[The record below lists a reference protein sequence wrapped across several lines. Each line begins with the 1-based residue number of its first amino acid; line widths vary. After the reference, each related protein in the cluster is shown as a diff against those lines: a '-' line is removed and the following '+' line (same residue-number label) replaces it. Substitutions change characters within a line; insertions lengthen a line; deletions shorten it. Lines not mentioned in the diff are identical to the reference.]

1 MTLFIVYIFK
11 LLLNLFITTIL
22 VTDLNLTKTKEN
34 NNISTYFFVSFF
46 SLTIISL
53 ANILFNDLNDSLFY
67 GFTLFVIFFVIN
79 SISKEETNSEK
90 IKLYLISLCSI
101 LFGFGTFSSIMIGFV
116 SALVSYIIL
125 YNSSDFY
132 RFFFSLEED
141 NSSKVKEKESEWD
154 F

>member
-22 VTDLNLTKTKEN
+22 VTDLNSTNSKEK

-46 SLTIISL
+46 SLTIVSL
-53 ANILFNDLNDSLFY
+53 ANILINDFNDNLFY
-67 GFTLFVIFFVIN
+67 GFALSVIFFVIN
-79 SISKEETNSEK
+79 SISKEENNNEK

-101 LFGFGTFSSIMIGFV
+101 LFGFGTFSSIMIAFI

-132 RFFFSLEED
+132 RFFFSIED
-141 NSSKVKEKESEWD
+141 ENVSKEIEKESE
-154 F
+154 

>member
-22 VTDLNLTKTKEN
+22 VTDLNSTNSKEK

-46 SLTIISL
+46 SLTIVSL
-53 ANILFNDLNDSLFY
+53 ANILINDFNDNLFY
-67 GFTLFVIFFVIN
+67 GFALLVIFFVIN
-79 SISKEETNSEK
+79 SISKEENNNEK

-101 LFGFGTFSSIMIGFV
+101 LFGFGTFSSIMIAFI

-132 RFFFSLEED
+132 RFFFSFEEEK
-141 NSSKVKEKESEWD
+141 SSKVIEKDSE
-154 F
+154 

>member
-1 MTLFIVYIFK
+1 MILFIVYIFK

-22 VTDLNLTKTKEN
+22 VTDLNSTDSKEN
-34 NNISTYFFVSFF
+34 NNISIYFFVSFF

-53 ANILFNDLNDSLFY
+53 ASLLINDFSDSLFY

-79 SISKEETNSEK
+79 SISKEENNREK

-132 RFFFSLEED
+132 RFFFSFENEK
-141 NSSKVKEKESEWD
+141 SSKVIEKESE
-154 F
+154 

>member
-1 MTLFIVYIFK
+1 MTLFIIYLFK

-22 VTDLNLTKTKEN
+22 VTDLNSTESKEK
-34 NNISTYFFVSFF
+34 NNITTYFFVSFF
-46 SLTIISL
+46 SLTAISL
-53 ANILFNDLNDSLFY
+53 ANILVYDVKDKLFY

-79 SISKEETNSEK
+79 TISKEENNTEK

-101 LFGFGTFSSIMIGFV
+101 LFGIGTFSSIMIGFI

-132 RFFFSLEED
+132 RFFFSIED
-141 NSSKVKEKESEWD
+141 EKNSKVIEKESE
-154 F
+154 

>member
-79 SISKEETNSEK
+79 TISNEENNAEK

-101 LFGFGTFSSIMIGFV
+101 LFGFGTFSSIMIGFI

-132 RFFFSLEED
+132 RFFFSIENEK
-141 NSSKVKEKESEWD
+141 SSKVIEKESE
-154 F
+154 

>member
-22 VTDLNLTKTKEN
+22 VTDLNSTESKNN

-46 SLTIISL
+46 SLTIISF
-53 ANILFNDLNDSLFY
+53 ANLLINHFKDNLFY
-67 GFTLFVIFFVIN
+67 GFVLFVIFFVIN
-79 SISKEETNSEK
+79 SISKEENSSEK

-101 LFGFGTFSSIMIGFV
+101 LFGFGTFTSIMIGFI

-132 RFFFSLEED
+132 RFFFSIED
-141 NSSKVKEKESEWD
+141 ENASKAIEKESE
-154 F
+154 

>member
-22 VTDLNLTKTKEN
+22 VTDLNSTNSKEK

-46 SLTIISL
+46 SLTIVSL
-53 ANILFNDLNDSLFY
+53 ANILINDFNDNLFY
-67 GFTLFVIFFVIN
+67 GFALMVIFFVIN
-79 SISKEETNSEK
+79 SISKEENNNEK

-101 LFGFGTFSSIMIGFV
+101 LFGFGTFSSIMIAFI

-132 RFFFSLEED
+132 RFFFSFEEEK
-141 NSSKVKEKESEWD
+141 SSKVIEKDSK
-154 F
+154 

>member
-22 VTDLNLTKTKEN
+22 VTDLNSTNSKEK

-46 SLTIISL
+46 SLTIVSL
-53 ANILFNDLNDSLFY
+53 ANILINDFNDNLFY
-67 GFTLFVIFFVIN
+67 GFALMVIFFVIN
-79 SISKEETNSEK
+79 SISKEENNNEK

-101 LFGFGTFSSIMIGFV
+101 LFGFGTFSSIMIAFI

-132 RFFFSLEED
+132 RFFFSFEEEK
-141 NSSKVKEKESEWD
+141 SSKVIEKDSE
-154 F
+154 

>member
-22 VTDLNLTKTKEN
+22 VTDLNSTKTKES

-67 GFTLFVIFFVIN
+67 GFTLFVIIFVIN
-79 SISKEETNSEK
+79 SISKEDTNSEK

-132 RFFFSLEED
+132 RFFFSLEEEK
-141 NSSKVKEKESEWD
+141 NSKVIEKESEWD

>member
-67 GFTLFVIFFVIN
+67 GFTLFVIIFVIN

-141 NSSKVKEKESEWD
+141 NSSKVIEKESEWD

>member
-1 MTLFIVYIFK
+1 MTLFIVYLFK

-22 VTDLNLTKTKEN
+22 VTDLNSIEAKVK
-34 NNISTYFFVSFF
+34 NNITIYFFVSFF
-46 SLTIISL
+46 SLTAISL
-53 ANILFNDLNDSLFY
+53 ANLLVYDVKDNLFY

-79 SISKEETNSEK
+79 TISSEENNTEK

-101 LFGFGTFSSIMIGFV
+101 LFGFGTFSSIMIGFI

-132 RFFFSLEED
+132 RFFFSIED
-141 NSSKVKEKESEWD
+141 EKSSKVIEKESE
-154 F
+154 